1 MPYVYKRRLIDTQNG
16 VRNDGDLFKVDNSA
30 VVVHTD
36 VDITIKEKEVCRS
49 QYLWELFTRKI
60 LKKLHVTSD
69 DLRREEN
76 ISNTNAHSDGYKS
89 G

>member
-1 MPYVYKRRLIDTQNG
+1 MPYVHRRRFLDTQYCISK
-16 VRNDGDLFKVDNSA
+16 DGINFEIGDSA
-30 VVVHTD
+30 VDVDTD